1 MATLVVSSDIGERES
16 TGWEGWDQGLISERR
31 SAERIST
38 KEVSGSDSIL
48 TYFSCVERADDAR
61 EISRSAGK
69 NADLRDDAFLKT
81 AEISAAPSRAECA
94 DDARDIPRPAGEN
107 ADLRDEAFSED
118 FSRDDAFQKTS
129 E

>member
-48 TYFSCVERADDAR
+48 TYFSCVERANDAR
-61 EISRSAGK
+61 EI
-69 NADLRDDAFLKT
+69 
-81 AEISAAPSRAECA
+81 
-94 DDARDIPRPAGEN
+94 PRPAREN
-107 ADLRDEAFSED
+107 ADH
-118 FSRDDAFQKTS
+118 RDDAFQKTS
-129 E
+129 ECLKKEPRENDQAETSDSVAAA